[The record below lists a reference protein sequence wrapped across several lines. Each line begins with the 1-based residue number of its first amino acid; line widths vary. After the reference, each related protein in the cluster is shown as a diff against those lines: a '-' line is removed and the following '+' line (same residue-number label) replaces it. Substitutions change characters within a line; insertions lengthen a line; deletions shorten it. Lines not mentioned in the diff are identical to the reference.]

1 MILTLTINPAI
12 DHTITA
18 DRLVF
23 EDRGYILSS
32 RDSAGGRGLNAS
44 CVIHSFSGKT
54 QAVAICGGKNG
65 DRLESFLGACG
76 FAVELVR
83 VKKEIRTNLTIT
95 DRHGLTIKLNE
106 IGPTLTA
113 RELRQLTAAVEKKL
127 SSCSWLMLCGSVPP
141 GVPPTYYRELIE
153 MAKQYKVKTFLD
165 TDGPALIEGVEAG
178 PTMVAPNQP
187 EGERLLNRALITRSH
202 FLEAVDRIHE
212 MGAEGVL
219 LSLGSRGAVAANGK
233 TRVEAVPP
241 RIDVVSP
248 IGSGDAMAAAFVWAS
263 DKGSSFEEATRW
275 GVAAGTA
282 SAKLPGIQFAS
293 FEQTRQVYEQVET
306 HRLR

>member
-1 MILTLTINPAI
+1 MILTLTLNPAI

-44 CVIHSFSGKT
+44 SVIHSFSGKT
-54 QAVAICGGKNG
+54 QALAICGGKNG
-65 DRLESFLGACG
+65 DRLEHFLSSSG
-76 FAVELVR
+76 FPVELVR
-83 VKKEIRTNLTIT
+83 VKNQIRTNLTIT
-95 DRHGLTIKLNE
+95 DKHGLTIKLNE
-106 IGPTLTA
+106 MGPALA
-113 RELRQLTAAVEKKL
+113 AKELRQMTAAVEKKL
-127 SSCSWLMLCGSVPP
+127 PVCSWLMLCGSVPP
-141 GVPPTYYRELIE
+141 GVPPPYYRELIE

-178 PTMVAPNQP
+178 PTVVGPNQP

-202 FLEAVDRIHE
+202 FLEAVERIQE

-219 LSLGSRGAVAANGK
+219 LSLGSRGAVAINGN
-233 TRVEAVPP
+233 TLIEAVPP
-241 RIDVVSP
+241 RIDAVSP

-263 DKGSSFEEATRW
+263 DKGSPFGDAVRW

-293 FEQTRQVYEQVET
+293 FEQAREVFEQVET
-306 HRLR
+306 RRLR

>member
-54 QAVAICGGKNG
+54 QAIAICGGKNG
-65 DRLESFLGACG
+65 TRLETYLDSCG
-76 FAVELVR
+76 FATELVR
-83 VKKEIRTNLTIT
+83 VKNEIRTNLTIT
-95 DRHGLTIKLNE
+95 DKHGLTIKLNE
-106 IGPTLTA
+106 IGPSLTA
-113 RELRQLTAAVEKKL
+113 KELKQVRAAVERKL
-127 SSCSWLMLCGSVPP
+127 DGCTWLMLCGSVPP
-141 GVPPTYYRELIE
+141 GVPATFYRELIE
-153 MAKQYKVKTFLD
+153 MAKHHKVKTFLD
-165 TDGPALIEGVEAG
+165 TDGPALVEGVEAG
-178 PTMVAPNQP
+178 PTVVGPNQP

-202 FLEAVDRIHE
+202 FLEAVERIRE
-212 MGAEGVL
+212 MGAESVL
-219 LSLGSRGAVAANGK
+219 LSLGSRGAVATNGK

-248 IGSGDAMAAAFVWAS
+248 IGSGDAMAAAFVWAA
-263 DKGSSFEEATRW
+263 DKGLSFEDATRW

-282 SAKLPGIQFAS
+282 SAKLPGIQFSS

-306 HRLR
+306 RRLR